1 MMLDLDR
8 IFQQDRVMRAM
19 TGLNYAAFEALLASF
34 IPVYHG
40 SLVRP
45 GMVRKRAVGGGRKAT
60 LNSSQAKLFYILVYC
75 KCYPTFDLLGV
86 LFNFDRSCAHD
97 WVHRLLPLLEATL
110 GHKQVLPVRQVRSMA
125 EFLTQFPDVE
135 VLIIDGTERPVQRPQ
150 DPDKQAAH
158 YSGKKKR
165 HTRKHITG
173 STRDK
178 RVILLTQAQ
187 PGRIHDKRQLDEAQL
202 VENIPDEVAIEGDLG
217 FQGLEKAYDNVHLP
231 HKKPR
236 GKELTPQQKME
247 NRLFSGQRVKCE
259 HAHAGIKRYN
269 STTVVYR
276 NRVTDFDDRL
286 MLVATGLWNFYLDV
300 A

>member
-1 MMLDLDR
+1 MMLDLER

-19 TGLNYAAFEALLASF
+19 TGLNYVAFEALLAGF
-34 IPVYHG
+34 IPIYHA

-45 GMVRKRAVGGGRKAT
+45 GMVRKRAAGGGRKAT
-60 LNSSQAKLFYILVYC
+60 LNSSQAKLFYILLYC

-110 GHKQVLPVRQVRSMA
+110 GHKQVLPARQVRSMA

-150 DPDKQAAH
+150 DPDKQEAH

-173 STRDK
+173 STREK
-178 RVILLTQAQ
+178 RVILLTPAQ
-187 PGRIHDKRQLDEAQL
+187 PGRVHDKRQLDEAQL

-217 FQGLEKAYDNVHLP
+217 FQGLEKEYDNVHLP

-236 GKELTPQQKME
+236 GKELSPQQKAE
-247 NRLFSGQRVKCE
+247 NRIFSGQRVKCE

-286 MLVATGLWNFYLDV
+286 MLVATGLWNFYLE
-300 A
+300 AA